1 MKKRVMNV
9 RLEVGLECGISDSN
23 IRIKCVVCIE
33 LLFMFKL
40 NKLES
45 IIVSRM
51 KSLGYRGEI
60 CVWCVS

>member
-1 MKKRVMNV
+1 MKKRVVN
-9 RLEVGLECGISDSN
+9 VGLGCGILDSY
-23 IRIKCVVCIE
+23 IRIKCVVSIE

-51 KSLGYRGEI
+51 KNLGYRG
-60 CVWCVS
+60 